1 MLCTSLSLKA
11 WATQSATV
19 WLLCVS
25 REWEPWDCCWAA
37 SVGVFVLMLLRGFGS
52 WPHLKVGYSSQ
63 ALGSGNNHITGFAI
77 ACLIGFWSETTG
89 RTVDMGTLLPLG
101 HCHQQ
106 VPKLPFTPQ
115 GGKIRFESFFFCH
128 LTAMAWIPLEKTKTR
143 IANRWLRIY
152 PLNLM
157 PLQKYQQGRFLK
169 IISRAYNIG
178 SIIIAFLMLV

>member
-1 MLCTSLSLKA
+1 MLCASLSLKA

-25 REWEPWDCCWAA
+25 REWEPWDCCWAV

-52 WPHLKVGYSSQ
+52 WPHLKVGCSSQ

-115 GGKIRFESFFFCH
+115 GGKIRFESFFFLSSDCYGLNSTRKDENSYCKQMVENLSFEFNASSEISTRKIFKNH
-128 LTAMAWIPLEKTKTR
+128 L
-143 IANRWLRIY
+143 
-152 PLNLM
+152 
-157 PLQKYQQGRFLK
+157 
-169 IISRAYNIG
+169 
-178 SIIIAFLMLV
+178 